1 METLKIMQ
9 SDGRSVLERDLS
21 EVRPPVMIVE
31 KDGALAFSE
40 SSGPEV
46 VAALFRDED
55 GWVLA
60 SPDPDRP
67 VRSGTKCDGS
77 LPLLPGSSCSVGTY
91 IFLLDSDAS
100 TSGDVLLW
108 RIDKSPIAA
117 EAVMAGRNL
126 VAADTLRNGV
136 TTVNPA
142 VPGEE
147 LFSFYPTA
155 DGLDVVMPSGG
166 RMSIARNLCFAVG
179 GFEGV
184 VMPSSEA
191 TAALKTAR
199 PFSYPSRKIRRRLL
213 LALIGVVALFAG
225 ALGIGSSAASI
236 ERQADEPHGVVLV
249 PGKGVDGIRV
259 YEGDEYIFFMTL
271 FRDMPTILGARP
283 SSASQDLINRVTS
296 LTDTQTVTHVTG
308 FLESVLAIQKSIIAE
323 QWSDLSNHLAG
334 VDRKDFTIANGL
346 QFLAD
351 AQEVSDFVNVIVPR
365 SGQRIRNA
373 TAAERLDVEAGITNA
388 VSGLSDNRFIASRSL
403 SAYCDRLSRQYE
415 VLNAYFAVYD
425 RILSHPD
432 ELVSSEVEELGGC
445 YLEVLRCGDRDIP
458 GLLDN
463 IQSDLRKFSERWILG
478 LTDEFERK
486 PIFRPELSAVGQLY
500 ELAANSG
507 TDEKLLS
514 DWKTRLK
521 SIRRFGENA
530 ARGAYE
536 KYRLL
541 RYGKSEE
548 GLALLDQ
555 IISVGTCAGRFY
567 DWALSEK
574 NRLVTEEKQ

>member
-1 METLKIMQ
+1 MEILKIMQ
-9 SDGRSVLERDLS
+9 TDGRTVLERDLS
-21 EVRPPVMIVE
+21 EVKPPVMIVR
-31 KDGALAFSE
+31 KDGTLAFSE
-40 SSGPEV
+40 SSGNEV

-60 SPDPDRP
+60 SPDPSTP
-67 VRSGTKCDGS
+67 VRNGTKCDGS
-77 LPLLPGSSCSVGTY
+77 LPLLPGSSCSVDKY

-100 TSGDVLLW
+100 ASGDVLLW
-108 RIDKSPIAA
+108 RIDRSPIAA

-126 VAADTLRNGV
+126 VAVDTLRDGV
-136 TTVNPA
+136 MTVNPA

-147 LFSFYPTA
+147 LFSFYPTI
-155 DGLDVVMPSGG
+155 DGVDVVMPSGG
-166 RMSIARNLCFAVG
+166 RMSVARNLCFSVG

-191 TAALKTAR
+191 TAALKTQR
-199 PFSYPSRKIRRRLL
+199 PFAYPSRKIRRRLL
-213 LALIGVVALFAG
+213 LALFGSVAIFVG
-225 ALGIGSSAASI
+225 AAAVSRSAASV
-236 ERQADEPHGVVLV
+236 ERLADEPHGVVRIQ
-249 PGKGVDGIRV
+249 GKDVGRISV
-259 YEGDEYIFFMTL
+259 YDGDEYIFLMTL

-283 SSASQDLINRVTS
+283 AAASQDLINRSSS
-296 LTDTQTVTHVTG
+296 LTDTQTVVRVTG
-308 FLESVLAIQKSIIAE
+308 FLRSVLAIQKSILEE
-323 QWSDLSNHLAG
+323 QWSDLSNHLAR

-373 TAAERLDVEAGITNA
+373 TAAERLEIESGITNA

-403 SAYCDRLSRQYE
+403 SAYCNRLSRQYE
-415 VLNAYFAVYD
+415 VLNDYFAVND

-432 ELVSSEVEELGGC
+432 RLVPSEVEKLGAC

-458 GLLDN
+458 GLLDD
-463 IQSDLRKFSERWILG
+463 IQSDLRKFSERWL
-478 LTDEFERK
+478 LEFLDEFERK
-486 PIFRPELSAVGQLY
+486 PDFRPELSAVGPLY
-500 ELAANSG
+500 ELAVNSN
-507 TDEKLLS
+507 TDEKLLKA
-514 DWKTRLK
+514 WKARLK
-521 SIRRFGENA
+521 NIRRSGENV

-541 RYGKSEE
+541 RYGKSDE
-548 GLALLDQ
+548 GLALLEK
-555 IISVGTCAGRFY
+555 IIGIGLNAGRFY

-574 NRLVTEEKQ
+574 NRLATEEEK